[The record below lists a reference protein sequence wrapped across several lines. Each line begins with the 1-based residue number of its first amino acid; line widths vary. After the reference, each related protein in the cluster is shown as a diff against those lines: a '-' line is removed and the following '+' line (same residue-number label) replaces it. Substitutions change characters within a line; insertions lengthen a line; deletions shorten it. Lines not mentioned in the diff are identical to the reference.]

1 MNPWDGLLLEG
12 QPKKGENTTK
22 KKQRR
27 VRSIS
32 KLAPQRD
39 SLRKEFPPPQE
50 SSLQVQEQARGQALT
65 FAI

>member
-50 SSLQVQEQARGQALT
+50 SSLQVQE
-65 FAI
+65 